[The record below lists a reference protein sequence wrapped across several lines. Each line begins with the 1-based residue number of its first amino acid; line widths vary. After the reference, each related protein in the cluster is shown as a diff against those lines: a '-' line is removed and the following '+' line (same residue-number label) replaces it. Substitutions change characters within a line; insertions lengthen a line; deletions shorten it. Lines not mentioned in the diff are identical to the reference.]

1 MIAIGSNIGTGL
13 FIGTGAALKAGGP
26 AAVVIAF
33 LVITFALYFMMAS
46 LTEIGIHYPVTGSFA
61 SYATRFVDPV
71 CFPSSLYMH
80 VHLGKRLTQYRP
92 SASPSDGNTGVVG
105 LPSSPSKRQHSA
117 SFSPTGAI
125 RFPLPGPLRSS
136 AASPASSTSYP
147 CASSEKQSSTRLA

>member
-71 CFPSSLYMH
+71 RLRFLLYIL
-80 VHLGKRLTQYRP
+80 VHFGGRMLTRHRP
-92 SASPSDGNTGVVG
+92 SAS
-105 LPSSPSKRQHSA
+105 L
-117 SFSPTGAI
+117 
-125 RFPLPGPLRSS
+125 
-136 AASPASSTSYP
+136 
-147 CASSEKQSSTRLA
+147 